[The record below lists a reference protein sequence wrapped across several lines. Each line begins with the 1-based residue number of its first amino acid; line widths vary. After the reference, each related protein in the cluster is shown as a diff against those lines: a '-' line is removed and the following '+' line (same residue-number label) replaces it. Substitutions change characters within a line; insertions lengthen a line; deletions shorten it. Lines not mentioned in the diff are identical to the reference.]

1 MKIGERNV
9 SCNHIVTKRNVLLFI
24 MQRETMVA
32 KVLLKQKWEILE
44 IVEFVIACSYKSVVD
59 YQEDLVIE
67 LHYFFFFVTI
77 SLGKI
82 LWVLEILLHLLC
94 HLT

>member
-77 SLGKI
+77 NLGKI

-94 HLT
+94 YLT